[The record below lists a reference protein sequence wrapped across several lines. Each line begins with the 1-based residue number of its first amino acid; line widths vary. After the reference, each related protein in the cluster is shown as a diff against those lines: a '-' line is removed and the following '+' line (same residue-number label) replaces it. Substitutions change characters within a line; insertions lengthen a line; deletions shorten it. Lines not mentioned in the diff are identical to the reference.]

1 MSLPQ
6 FTPEFIASLA
16 SLASVVISIS
26 SLAYWLGKKFDEID
40 ARFREIDRRFV
51 EVEERL
57 NRRIDEVERRLSE
70 RIDRVGLMVRRLG
83 DAFIGYQE
91 FFVRYLVSEGVLK
104 SSAADMVLTE
114 ARNLVKLAVGNPFT
128 KEEWKRLKE
137 LLDKS
142 EKEKSLPLEEA
153 YELLNLARK
162 AVREYGEYPE
172 AWKLHIYASIM
183 VGLAYRKLRE
193 QEKKEEEKQTTQH

>member
-6 FTPEFIASLA
+6 FTPEFIASLTSIA
-16 SLASVVISIS
+16 SIIISIS
-26 SLAYWLGKKFDEID
+26 SLAYWLGKKFGEID
-40 ARFREIDRRFV
+40 SRFREIDRRFIEIDKRFV
-51 EVEERL
+51 ELEERL
-57 NRRIDEVERRLSE
+57 NRRIDE
-70 RIDRVGLMVRRLG
+70 VGLMVRRLG

-193 QEKKEEEKQTTQH
+193 QEKKQEEKQTTQH